1 MSEVSLQSVSVTYSS
16 GPAVVRVNHTVASG
30 EWVSLI
36 GPNGAGK
43 TSLLRA
49 CLGLVKHQGTIR
61 INGTDLSTVGVTE
74 RSRMIAYAPQTP
86 RLPQGMTALEY
97 VLLGRTPYISRFGSD
112 SAKDRLIACDVLE
125 RLDMGRYRTTPL
137 GSLSGG
143 EQQRIVIARAL
154 AQQASVLLLD
164 EPTAS
169 LDVGHQQQALELV
182 DRLRRESS
190 LTVISA
196 MHDLTLSGLYCD
208 RLALIRCGSIIA
220 TGPAR
225 DVLRADLLESTYGAA
240 VRVLHDDDGTVIVVP
255 TRKPDKGTPDV

>member
-1 MSEVSLQSVSVTYSS
+1 MTALELQSVSVTYSS
-16 GPAVVRVNHTVASG
+16 GPAVINVSLDVAPG
-30 EWVSLI
+30 EWVCLI

-49 CLGLVKHQGTIR
+49 CLGLVEHKGTIR
-61 INGTDLSTVGVTE
+61 INGTDLSTATVAE
-74 RSRMIAYAPQTP
+74 RSRLIAYAPQDP
-86 RLPQGMTALEY
+86 VLPVGMTACEY
-97 VLLGRTPYISRFGSD
+97 TLLGRTPYISRFGSES
-112 SAKDRLIACDVLE
+112 SADRLIATEVLD
-125 RLDMGRYRTTPL
+125 RLDMGRYRNTAL

-143 EQQRIVIARAL
+143 ERQRIVIARAL
-154 AQQASVLLLD
+154 AQQASVVLLD

-182 DRLRRESS
+182 DRLRSESG

-196 MHDLTLSGLYCD
+196 MHDLTLAGLYCD

-220 TGPAR
+220 SGPAR

-240 VRVLHDDDGTVIVVP
+240 VRVLHEDDGTVVVVP
-255 TRKPDKGTPDV
+255 TRKTTHV